1 MTFGEKIGKKKEGKV
16 QTKTFQLFL
25 TFFTCDPGLG

>member
-1 MTFGEKIGKKKEGKV
+1 MTFGGKNWGKKEGKV